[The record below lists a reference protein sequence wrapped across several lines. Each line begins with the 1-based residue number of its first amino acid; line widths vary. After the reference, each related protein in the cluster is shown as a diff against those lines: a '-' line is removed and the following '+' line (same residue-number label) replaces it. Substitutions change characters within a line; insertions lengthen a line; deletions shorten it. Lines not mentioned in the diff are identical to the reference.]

1 MTHSAA
7 RGLLFALVLGLLAT
21 AVNAAGAPDACDAA
35 VPAGQQSRPAA
46 IRELACQV
54 QSHRLLLFGE
64 LHGTAESPALLGEL
78 LREQPATRPIR
89 LGLEWPIELQSR
101 VATYFR
107 SAGTPADRVA
117 FAAGRDW
124 TWYDGRMSQAWLA
137 LVDTLRDLHR
147 QGRDV
152 QVFTMEPAYGAP
164 ADVAAAGG
172 FLRVKEAGM
181 ANAIQEQLKHAP
193 PGALVAALMGNYHPR
208 VGADVPDRDSSVTWR
223 LAADHPLVLLPRS
236 TRGTFWAIVGSQNRA
251 VVQTIDSAEPPL
263 PPGEMVIKAQ
273 ADVPAGVLAETIL
286 LPRFSASPHP

>member
-1 MTHSAA
+1 MA
-7 RGLLFALVLGLLAT
+7 RITGRWLLVLVLAQPAT
-21 AVNAAGAPDACDAA
+21 VAHAAAASDACDAT
-35 VPAGQQSRPAA
+35 VPADQQSRQAA

-78 LREQPATRPIR
+78 LREQPAARPIR

-101 VATYFR
+101 VETYFR
-107 SAGTPADRVA
+107 SSGTPADRVA

-152 QVFTMEPAYGAP
+152 QIFMMEPSYGTP
-164 ADVAAAGG
+164 AEVNAAGG
-172 FLRVKEAGM
+172 FVKVKEAGM
-181 ANAIQEQLKHAP
+181 AQAIRAQLDRAP
-193 PGALVAALMGNYHPR
+193 PGSLVAALMGNYHPR
-208 VGADVPDRDSSVTWR
+208 VGVDVPDRDSSVTYR
-223 LAADHPLVLLPRS
+223 LATDHPLVLLPYS
-236 TRGTFWAIVGSQNRA
+236 THGTFWAIAGSQNRA
-251 VVQTIDSAEPPL
+251 AVQTIDGAEPPL
-263 PPGEMVIKAQ
+263 PHGEMVIKAQ
-273 ADVPAGVLAETIL
+273 VGVPAGVLAETIL